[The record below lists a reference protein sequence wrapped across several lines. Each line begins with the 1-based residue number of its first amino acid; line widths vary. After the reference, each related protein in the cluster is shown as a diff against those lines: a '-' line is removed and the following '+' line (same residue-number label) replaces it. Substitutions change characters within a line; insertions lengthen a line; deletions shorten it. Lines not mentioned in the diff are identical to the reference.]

1 MYNTGNLL
9 VDGSSMY
16 NTIMY
21 NTDSYLEVGS
31 SLPTTTSC
39 NQIESL
45 HQANVGQLTVVGGVV
60 LVASSQF
67 VLNLRSIDNV
77 HVRLDNHNAP
87 LGHLRCPPS
96 TRCVAKTYSS

>member
-1 MYNTGNLL
+1 MYNTSNFL

-21 NTDSYLEVGS
+21 NIHHYLVVGS

-39 NQIESL
+39 SQIESL
-45 HQANVGQLTVVGGVV
+45 HQANVGQFTVVGGVV

-67 VLNLRSIDNV
+67 VLNLRSIDDI
-77 HVRLDNHNAP
+77 HVRSDNAP

-96 TRCVAKTYSS
+96 TRCVVKSC